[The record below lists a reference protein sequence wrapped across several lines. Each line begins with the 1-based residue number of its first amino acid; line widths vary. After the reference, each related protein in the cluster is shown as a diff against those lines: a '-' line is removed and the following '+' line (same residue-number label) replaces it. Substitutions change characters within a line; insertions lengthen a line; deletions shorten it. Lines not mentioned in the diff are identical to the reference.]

1 MSTINVRVD
10 DRTKTKARELFSQF
24 GLDLS
29 TAINMFLMQSIREQ
43 GIPLYLHLHIPNSQ
57 TIKSIEETE
66 NGTGLSESF
75 DNIEDLMEDL
85 RA

>member
-43 GIPLYLHLHIPNSQ
+43 GIPLDLHLHIPNSQ

>member
-10 DRTKTKARELFSQF
+10 EKIKTDARELFSQF

-43 GIPLYLHLHIPNSQ
+43 GIPLDLHLHTPNAQ
-57 TIKSIEETE
+57 TLKAIEDTE
-66 NGTGLSESF
+66 NGINLSDTF
-75 DNIEDLMEDL
+75 DSVEALLEDLH
-85 RA
+85 A